1 MGVLDWLY
9 WPVNVIHN
17 WVLCKIPG
25 ISKITPDWFFFK
37 DSPSKWEIP
46 YFHHVI
52 DPIFGPPVGQ
62 RRKVKDELKNMM
74 DKYVQIGG
82 NRDAMRTISDEIRKN
97 KTFSKNWKWWG
108 PAMSRREKWYD
119 QMWSDMRE
127 DKNAAGNGAGNLL
140 ASMYQPAGS
149 DLTSKRYREYD
160 GLPKCK
166 KLGKVY
172 YAPNSPVENV
182 HRWFKSFSPTSGKLD
197 VLEDETPMRCE
208 NLCSHGLSNVKKVLK
223 EYKHK
228 LSGKG
233 VDGIDSYEWD
243 EQQSNLG
250 NCLSAVNKFDIKK

>member
-9 WPVNVIHN
+9 WPVDVIHN

-97 KTFSKNWKWWG
+97 KTFSKIGSGGVRLCLAERSGMIKCG
-108 PAMSRREKWYD
+108 QTCATIKTLQAMELAISLRACINR
-119 QMWSDMRE
+119 Q
-127 DKNAAGNGAGNLL
+127 GVTLL
-140 ASMYQPAGS
+140 VKDIENMMDYRNVRSSGKYTMHRTLRWRMYTDGLNHFHQPA
-149 DLTSKRYREYD
+149 
-160 GLPKCK
+160 
-166 KLGKVY
+166 
-172 YAPNSPVENV
+172 
-182 HRWFKSFSPTSGKLD
+182 
-197 VLEDETPMRCE
+197 
-208 NLCSHGLSNVKKVLK
+208 
-223 EYKHK
+223 
-228 LSGKG
+228 
-233 VDGIDSYEWD
+233 
-243 EQQSNLG
+243 
-250 NCLSAVNKFDIKK
+250 